1 MIARKLILALG
12 SVLLALSGCATV
24 MPDRAKPT
32 VRYSDGLWWNGT
44 GFERGDRYVR
54 AGIFVDASDDAEVID
69 LEGAYIVPPLVDAH
83 VHDFDTA
90 QLVAESHNTFLEDG
104 IFTVLQ
110 MGGPISEMPA
120 ARAALQDSPLEVRF
134 AGLSLTSPGGH
145 PITYVEAQFLGVS
158 WWSLSPEKQAEVR
171 ASRTREG
178 ISYFAP
184 SNAKDLL
191 AIWPQVLASQPDH
204 LKIILW
210 GDNGL
215 SPELAIKA
223 TQLAH
228 AAGIKVAAH
237 VHDSDDVEVALRAG
251 IDLLAHAPGYNEVTD
266 LSEGLVARMA
276 AASVA
281 VVPTFA
287 RELAMEKWA
296 PPSAQRDA
304 AQVSALEASHAVQ
317 LRQFH
322 SAGIH
327 LLAGADL
334 GGLTALDELGYW
346 QKIGAFSGE
355 NLLRIATA
363 GLPEGWRNGS
373 RAPCLSSG
381 CDASFVAIRD
391 DPRKDIMSYRDAIL
405 RIRAGDYVTIV
416 AK

>member
-1 MIARKLILALG
+1 MIARLLILALG
-12 SVLLALSGCATV
+12 SVFLALSGCTTV
-24 MPDRAKPT
+24 LPDRAEPT

-44 GFERGDRYVR
+44 DFERADRYVR
-54 AGIFVDASDDAEVID
+54 AGIFVDASADAEVVD
-69 LEGAYIVPPLVDAH
+69 LEGAYIVPPLFDAH

-90 QLVAESHNTFLEDG
+90 KLAAESRNTFLKDG

-145 PITYVEAQFLGVS
+145 PIPYVEAQSLGVS
-158 WWSLSPEKQAEVR
+158 WWSLSPEKQSEVR

-184 SNAKDLL
+184 SNAEDLL
-191 AIWPQVLASQPDH
+191 AIWPQVLASEPDH

-215 SPELAIKA
+215 SPELAIEA
-223 TQLAH
+223 TRLAH

-237 VHDSDDVEVALRAG
+237 VHDSDDVEVALRAR
-251 IDLLAHAPGYNEVTD
+251 IDLLAHAPGYNEVID
-266 LSEGLVARMA
+266 LPEGLVARMA
-276 AASVA
+276 AADMA

-287 RELAMEKWA
+287 RELAMERWA

-304 AQVSALEASHAVQ
+304 AQVSALEASHAVR

-322 SAGIH
+322 AAGIH
-327 LLAGADL
+327 LLPGADL
-334 GGLTALDELGYW
+334 GGLTALDELAYW

-355 NLLRIATA
+355 NLMKIATA
-363 GLPEGWRNGS
+363 GLPEGWRNAA
-373 RAPCLSSG
+373 RAPCLWPG
-381 CDASFVAIRD
+381 CEANFVALRD

-405 RIRAGDYVTIV
+405 RIRAGDSVTVV
-416 AK
+416 AN